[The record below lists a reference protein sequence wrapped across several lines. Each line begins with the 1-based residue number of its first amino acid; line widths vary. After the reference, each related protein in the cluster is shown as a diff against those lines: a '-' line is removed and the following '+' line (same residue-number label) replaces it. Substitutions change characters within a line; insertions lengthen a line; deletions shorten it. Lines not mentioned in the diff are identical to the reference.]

1 MKKSSL
7 LILCMI
13 LVSSCQQSKWGR
25 VKDFIDAINSY
36 DKNEISLLLA
46 DSFTYYGKD
55 TIGKSD
61 FLARM
66 DSLKSVECVSAIIKS
81 QELDSIVKTEEQVSS
96 IIDSLLEVRPKLIQ
110 MKSYRFS
117 NDKLESVTVDSIL
130 NYDDYMISLDE
141 RLGAFNF
148 YIKDQYDIDEN
159 ELIKDIKKYLT
170 EYMSLPASDRRTY
183 KTYASLQGTY
193 VSKNCAFYRKL
204 IFRGK
209 KTATI
214 VDAFWGMHFTSSFE
228 VDENYIRV
236 KTDKSDLLFEMKD
249 SKTLIGEGF
258 AKGTFTKTN
267 K

>member
-1 MKKSSL
+1 MKKSIL
-7 LILCMI
+7 FILCMI
-13 LVSSCQQSKWGR
+13 LISSCQQSKWGR
-25 VKDFIDAINSY
+25 VKDFIDATNSY
-36 DKNEISLLLA
+36 DINEIGSLLT
-46 DSFTYYGKD
+46 DSFKYYGKD
-55 TIGKSD
+55 TLGKSD

-66 DSLKSVECVSAIIKS
+66 DSLKSVECLSTIIKN
-81 QELDSIVKTEEQVSS
+81 QELDSIVRTEEQVSS

-117 NDKLESVTVDSIL
+117 NDKLKSVTVDSIL
-130 NYDDYMISLDE
+130 NYDEYVNSLDE

-159 ELIKDIKKYLT
+159 ELTKDIKKYLT
-170 EYMSLPASDRRTY
+170 EYMSLPASERRTY

-193 VSKNCAFYRKL
+193 VSKNCAFYRKV

-214 VDAFWGMHFTSSFE
+214 VDAFWGMRFTSSYE
-228 VDENYIRV
+228 VDENYVRV
-236 KTDKSDLLFEMKD
+236 KSDKSDLLFEIKD
-249 SKTLIGEGF
+249 NKTLIGEGF
-258 AKGTFTKTN
+258 AKGTFTKT